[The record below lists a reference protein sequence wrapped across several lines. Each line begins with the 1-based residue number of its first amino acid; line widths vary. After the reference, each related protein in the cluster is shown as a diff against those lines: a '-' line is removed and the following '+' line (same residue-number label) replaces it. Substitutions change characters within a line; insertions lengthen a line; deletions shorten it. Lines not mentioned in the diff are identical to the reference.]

1 MSTSLY
7 SELTETINNQRKI
20 IFALVYQLTSIY
32 ANSKSPKITKNWAPS
47 HLTQAIFLDGQVLF
61 GNQQV
66 TSISKFG
73 FS

>member
-32 ANSKSPKITKNWAPS
+32 ANSKSLKITDIAD
-47 HLTQAIFLDGQVLF
+47 LGY
-61 GNQQV
+61 
-66 TSISKFG
+66 
-73 FS
+73 